1 MSRGQTLP
9 CFRAST
15 ANALHLVLIQLLK
28 RIADLWGERG
38 DLDASSCPEKQI
50 PVSSHLTP
58 FRWPLCAR
66 EAGFLHQHHLAH
78 FLLSA
83 VSQL

>member
-1 MSRGQTLP
+1 MLQGKHSKCPSFSSYPAAEKNSRSLG
-9 CFRAST
+9 R
-15 ANALHLVLIQLLK
+15 K
-28 RIADLWGERG
+28 RGLEC
-38 DLDASSCPEKQI
+38 SSCPEKQI
-50 PVSSHLTP
+50 PVSLHLTP

-83 VSQL
+83 VSQV